1 MKNILFSILLLMSG
15 LSIAQTNT
23 FPASGNVGIGTTSP
37 TSKLQVSGGSNNWG
51 QTIPGLSTGSIH
63 LDPENSS
70 DHFGSAITF
79 GASDTS
85 NGENAQ
91 AGIYVRSD
99 GSYGTKMYFATTD
112 AYVLGSKTA
121 MIIDQKGNVGIGTDG
136 PTAKVDIRNGHL
148 YVGDET
154 FANPANWGQT
164 INIDDDLHSRILIEE
179 RTTGVQTSLWSHTG
193 GNARVGTVSDH
204 DFGIMTKGKEK
215 IMIKTNGDVGI
226 GTSTPDRKLDIVGGN
241 SWQMKLSNTTETKRM
256 FMGWY
261 ESRNA
266 MEIST
271 WGDGV
276 YENVP
281 LSFLPKK
288 VSFNGKVGI
297 GTTNPDSKL
306 TVKGKIHAEEVKI
319 DLSVP
324 APDYVFTK
332 DYYLLTIE
340 EVQQHIKEN
349 GHLPNVP
356 SATEMETNGVE
367 LGLMNMKLLEKIEEL
382 TLYTINQE
390 KKLQE
395 QEKRLQKLE
404 ALLIDDK

>member
-1 MKNILFSILLLMSG
+1 MKNILFSTLLLMSTLG
-15 LSIAQTNT
+15 MAQTNT
-23 FPASGNVGIGTTSP
+23 FPSSGNVGIGTTTP
-37 TSKLQVSGGSNNWG
+37 TSKLQVYDDVNGPVWLGVYNNSTSSASISGIKLGMGDSYDIGTN
-51 QTIPGLSTGSIH
+51 LYH
-63 LDPENSS
+63 K
-70 DHFGSAITF
+70 
-79 GASDTS
+79 
-85 NGENAQ
+85 
-91 AGIYVRSD
+91 RSD
-99 GSYGTKMYFATTD
+99 NTFYFENLGQASSRFAFLTRKSDGTYGITLK
-112 AYVLGSKTA
+112 
-121 MIIDQKGNVGIGTDG
+121 IDENGDIGIGTDT

-154 FANPANWGQT
+154 FANPDNWGQT

-226 GTSTPDRKLDIVGGN
+226 GT
-241 SWQMKLSNTTETKRM
+241 
-256 FMGWY
+256 
-261 ESRNA
+261 
-266 MEIST
+266 
-271 WGDGV
+271 
-276 YENVP
+276 
-281 LSFLPKK
+281 
-288 VSFNGKVGI
+288 
-297 GTTNPDSKL
+297 TNPDSKL
-306 TVKGKIHAEEVKI
+306 TVKGKIHAEEVKV

-332 DYYLLTIE
+332 DYKLLTIE

-367 LGLMNMKLLEKIEEL
+367 LGVMNMKLLEKIEEL

-395 QEKRLQKLE
+395 QQKINKDLETRLTKIETVLMNN
-404 ALLIDDK
+404 K

>member
-1 MKNILFSILLLMSG
+1 MKNILFSTLLLIST
-15 LSIAQTNT
+15 LSMAQTNT
-23 FPASGNVGIGTTSP
+23 FPSSGNVGIGTTSP

-121 MIIDQKGNVGIGTDG
+121 MIIDQKGNVGIGTTTPDLG
-136 PTAKVDIRNGHL
+136 LDI
-148 YVGDET
+148 
-154 FANPANWGQT
+154 
-164 INIDDDLHSRILIEE
+164 
-179 RTTGVQTSLWSHTG
+179 TG
-193 GNARVGTVSDH
+193 GDT
-204 DFGIMTKGKEK
+204 
-215 IMIKTNGDVGI
+215 
-226 GTSTPDRKLDIVGGN
+226 
-241 SWQMKLSNTTETKRM
+241 WQMKLSNASETKRM
-256 FMGWY
+256 LVGWY
-261 ESRNA
+261 ESRNT

-276 YENVP
+276 YESVP
-281 LSFLPKK
+281 LNFRPKT
-288 VSFNGKVGI
+288 VSFNGNVGV
-297 GTTNPDSKL
+297 GTKTPDSKL
-306 TVKGKIHAEEVKI
+306 TVKGKIHAEEVKV

-332 DYYLLTIE
+332 DYKLLTIE

-395 QEKRLQKLE
+395 QQKINKDLETRLTKIETVLMNN
-404 ALLIDDK
+404 K